1 MAWVGKSCAAFQQQ
15 ISQMAG
21 MPKGIVDGAGSTVQ
35 NASLKSTYS
44 NAGGMSCL
52 DGIETNLL
60 QYALMGL
67 R

>member
-1 MAWVGKSCAAFQQQ
+1 
-15 ISQMAG
+15 MAG
-21 MPKGIVDGAGSTVQ
+21 MPKGTVDGAGFTVQ

-60 QYALMGL
+60 QYVVIGL